1 MEQDSVSKII
11 IKKKKKQ
18 KRASLYQGAMHP
30 TLRAYFWSFATC
42 FAGFGFFPGL
52 NSGPF
57 FATL

>member
-42 FAGFGFFPGL
+42 FATG
-52 NSGPF
+52 
-57 FATL
+57 